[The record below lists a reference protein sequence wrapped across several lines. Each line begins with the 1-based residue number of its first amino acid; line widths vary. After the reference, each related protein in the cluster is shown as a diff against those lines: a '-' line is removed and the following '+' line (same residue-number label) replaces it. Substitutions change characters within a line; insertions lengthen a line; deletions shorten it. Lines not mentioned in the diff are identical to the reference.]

1 LKDRNMMILDSIR
14 SYVAPIEH
22 SIHAGDVFLPDLS
35 RPDMHRV
42 FIQHVLRPILPAR
55 YGLACGRAFSSD
67 DSASLADSIMIYDAL
82 HGLPLGS
89 MIPCE
94 YVYAACEVCQHM
106 SADLFGRAMQNIAS
120 TKTLARAKAT
130 AHDVSP
136 THHLG
141 VFGARYAQL
150 SDDKLNPYLGLIMAY
165 DAEPPDVLLTRLNHL
180 VEEGIVRPENTPDL
194 VVCFKCGWVIS
205 RATRTSEMGV
215 PRSSFAKFA
224 LWQMNDNLLAVI
236 YLLLNVSLSQIQ
248 LRGPDLMRSLAALT
262 KRQ

>member
-1 LKDRNMMILDSIR
+1 MQR
-14 SYVAPIEH
+14 A
-22 SIHAGDVFLPDLS
+22 
-35 RPDMHRV
+35 

-55 YGLACGRAFSSD
+55 YGLASGRVFSSD
-67 DSASLADSIMIYDAL
+67 DSASLAESVVIYDAL
-82 HGLPLGS
+82 HSLPLGS
-89 MIPCE
+89 MMPCE
-94 YVYAACEVCQHM
+94 YVYAVCEVCQRM
-106 SADLFGRAMQNIAS
+106 SADHFGQAMQNIAS
-120 TKTLARAKAT
+120 IKSMARTKAT
-130 AHDVSP
+130 THDVSP

-180 VEEGIVRPENTPDL
+180 LEEGVVRPENTPDL
-194 VVCFKCGWVIS
+194 MVCFKCGWLIS
-205 RATRTSEMGV
+205 RATRTGEMGV

-224 LWQMNDNLLAVI
+224 IWQLNDNLLAAI

-248 LRGPDLMRSLAALT
+248 LRGPDLMRPLASLT